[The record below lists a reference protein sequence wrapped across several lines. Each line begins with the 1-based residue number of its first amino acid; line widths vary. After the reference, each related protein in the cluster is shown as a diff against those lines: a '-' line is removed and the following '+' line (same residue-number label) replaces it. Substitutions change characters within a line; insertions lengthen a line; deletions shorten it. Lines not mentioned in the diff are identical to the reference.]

1 MSPKKNKKKFQETVC
16 WEKKYEK
23 FVSECNKLVSLI
35 KNVVDRNI
43 TILKKQ
49 EYDDVRIE
57 YG

>member
-1 MSPKKNKKKFQETVC
+1 MLR
-16 WEKKYEK
+16 KKYEK
-23 FVSECNKLVSLI
+23 VVSECNKLVSLI